1 MSLNNKRWI
10 YLAAGTLMLL
20 FLGLIYGWSIFR
32 APLTGYYPNWS
43 ASQLSLTFTISMI
56 MFCLGGFFSG
66 LMLKKVSHRV
76 LLAVAAVIGFVGFFC
91 ISTVEG
97 STASAALIKL
107 YIFYGVLCGFAVGIS
122 YNSIIGTVNKWFKD
136 KPGLASG
143 AMLMGFGLGG
153 IVLGGVVNVLIGT
166 VGLFPTFKIL
176 AIGIFVV
183 LMGGALILKAPTSTI
198 SSSDSMQKADGGNP
212 ELSKEPDGL
221 KPSEMVRKRSFWL
234 FFVWCLLLN
243 SAGLMVIN
251 SAALIAVAFG
261 APAVLGLVVSV
272 CNGVSRLFIGG
283 MFDKYGRNITMMVNI
298 GFTMTAGVLLL
309 LGNMTEATI
318 VIIIGLLFTGLGYG
332 ATPSAG
338 AAFTNKEYGAKYFPI
353 NFSIGNFCLIP
364 ASIIGP
370 MISSWL
376 LDMSGG
382 VYTGNFIMIIVLAV
396 LDAIVF
402 YALRRTLEKEKSMN

>member
-1 MSLNNKRWI
+1 
-10 YLAAGTLMLL
+10 MLL

-32 APLTGYYPNWS
+32 APLTGYYPEWS

-76 LLAVAAVIGFVGFFC
+76 LLASAAILGLIGFFC

-97 STASAALIKL
+97 SSSSAGLIKL
-107 YIFYGVLCGFAVGIS
+107 YIFYGVFCGFAVGIS

-143 AMLMGFGLGG
+143 SMLMGFGLGG
-153 IVLGGVVNVLIGT
+153 IVLGGVVNVLIGSL
-166 VGLFPTFKIL
+166 GLFPTFKIL
-176 AIGIFVV
+176 AIGIFIV
-183 LMGGALILKAPTSTI
+183 LMGGALILKAPTATI
-198 SSSDSMQKADGGNP
+198 SSSDSMQKADGETP
-212 ELSKEPDGL
+212 ELDKEPNGL

-298 GFTMTAGVLLL
+298 GFTMTAGILLL
-309 LGNMTEATI
+309 LGNMTEATV
-318 VIIIGLLFTGLGYG
+318 VIIIGLLFTG
-332 ATPSAG
+332 
-338 AAFTNKEYGAKYFPI
+338 
-353 NFSIGNFCLIP
+353 
-364 ASIIGP
+364 
-370 MISSWL
+370 MIK
-376 LDMSGG
+376 
-382 VYTGNFIMIIVLAV
+382 NEI
-396 LDAIVF
+396 
-402 YALRRTLEKEKSMN
+402 LRIK

>member
-143 AMLMGFGLGG
+143 AMLMASGSGNTLCSLMSLAKKEFLRNTAIDHVPREYLLVG
-153 IVLGGVVNVLIGT
+153 NGT
-166 VGLFPTFKIL
+166 VCVECGIKSATFE
-176 AIGIFVV
+176 
-183 LMGGALILKAPTSTI
+183 
-198 SSSDSMQKADGGNP
+198 NP
-212 ELSKEPDGL
+212 D
-221 KPSEMVRKRSFWL
+221 
-234 FFVWCLLLN
+234 
-243 SAGLMVIN
+243 
-251 SAALIAVAFG
+251 
-261 APAVLGLVVSV
+261 PA
-272 CNGVSRLFIGG
+272 
-283 MFDKYGRNITMMVNI
+283 
-298 GFTMTAGVLLL
+298 
-309 LGNMTEATI
+309 I
-318 VIIIGLLFTGLGYG
+318 VIEIF
-332 ATPSAG
+332 
-338 AAFTNKEYGAKYFPI
+338 
-353 NFSIGNFCLIP
+353 
-364 ASIIGP
+364 GP
-370 MISSWL
+370 CI
-376 LDMSGG
+376 
-382 VYTGNFIMIIVLAV
+382 
-396 LDAIVF
+396 
-402 YALRRTLEKEKSMN
+402 KSHA